1 VTVIA
6 WLLSLDLGLCGHY
19 RVIVTIISEAR
30 LRGSDYVVVTIRT
43 TGGLRGSDCVV
54 VTRGGSG
61 FVVRGA

>member
-1 VTVIA
+1 
-6 WLLSLDLGLCGHY
+6 
-19 RVIVTIISEAR
+19 
-30 LRGSDYVVVTIRT
+30 VVVTIRT